1 MENINVFRGIFS
13 SWVFVAVMIT
23 TVAFQIVIV
32 ELLGTFADTVPLS
45 WLLWLAS
52 ILLGAGSLLV
62 AVVIKC
68 IPVPVEMTS
77 RSSENH
83 DDYQPLPTGPDLA

>member
-1 MENINVFRGIFS
+1 MENINVFRDIFS

-23 TVAFQIVIV
+23 TVGFQIVIV
-32 ELLGTFADTVPLS
+32 ELFGTFADTVPLS
-45 WLLWLAS
+45 WTLWLAS

-68 IPVPVEMTS
+68 IPVSVEKTS
-77 RSSENH
+77 SCSQNH